1 MPNNKAGQPDRTA
14 PPVTLRNAK
23 TSIYQRTDNT
33 RSKQQV
39 NATQDHLLFGS
50 CDATQRALH
59 AVCSPLTYQGTLLM
73 LIYLAGSINAATGQ
87 TFIGSTTLAQR
98 IGVDRDTTDAQLLR
112 LQDAG
117 IVTIQGKQGRSYIR
131 SIMLP
136 CSHLDIDADSSAGLH
151 ADTHADTHAE
161 RRADNYADTSPHY
174 QVISRTEQDQQQSD
188 PAAGYSLADKEK
200 IISQL
205 NDGLPERKQVGLT
218 KRVHQ
223 VFDGWSDN
231 CVPVGSIIEQLHRDQ
246 PSWGTSG
253 GTVAALERITDT
265 WAATYRERQPKPV
278 LNPCT
283 GLDADTEC
291 DTMTH
296 TTIGDTDAPVVTKCP
311 QRKVTS

>member
-1 MPNNKAGQPDRTA
+1 MPNDKAGQPNRTA

-23 TSIYQRTDNT
+23 PSLQQRTDST
-33 RSKQQV
+33 RSQQHV

-136 CSHLDIDADSSAGLH
+136 CSHLGMN
-151 ADTHADTHAE
+151 ADTHADTYADMCAESCADTHA
-161 RRADNYADTSPHY
+161 DTYADTSPHY
-174 QVISRTEQDQQQSD
+174 QYITGSGKDQQQVD
-188 PAAGYSLADKEK
+188 VVAGYSLAER
-200 IISQL
+200 QL
-205 NDGLPERKQVGLT
+205 TLSAINDGLPKHKQLELN
-218 KRVHQ
+218 RRLHNL
-223 VFDGWSDN
+223 FDSWHDN
-231 CVPVGSIIEQLHRDQ
+231 SMSSGEIIEQLHKEH
-246 PSWGTSG
+246 PAWNHAG
-253 GTVAALERITDT
+253 GTIVALERITDT
-265 WAATYRERQPKPV
+265 WAATYRERQPMPDLV
-278 LNPCT
+278 ACL
-283 GLDADTEC
+283 GLDAGTEC

-296 TTIGDTDAPVVTKCP
+296 TKLGSDAPVQQCP
-311 QRKVTS
+311 QRKRES

>member
-1 MPNNKAGQPDRTA
+1 MPNDKAGQPNRTA

-23 TSIYQRTDNT
+23 TTLQQRTDST
-33 RSKQQV
+33 RSQQHV

-136 CSHLDIDADSSAGLH
+136 CSHLAMN
-151 ADTHADTHAE
+151 ADTHADTHADMYAE
-161 RRADNYADTSPHY
+161 SCADTYADTYADTSPHY
-174 QVISRTEQDQQQSD
+174 QYITGSGKDQQQV
-188 PAAGYSLADKEK
+188 AAGYSLAERQVTLSA
-200 IISQL
+200 I
-205 NDGLPERKQVGLT
+205 NDGLPKHKQLELN
-218 KRVHQ
+218 RRLHNL
-223 VFDGWSDN
+223 FDLWHDN
-231 CVPVGSIIEQLHRDQ
+231 SMSSSEIMGQLHKEQ
-246 PSWGTSG
+246 PTWDHAG
-253 GTVAALERITDT
+253 GTIVALERITDT
-265 WAATYRERQPKPV
+265 WAANYRERQPIPDLV
-278 LNPCT
+278 ECA
-283 GLDADTEC
+283 GLAADVEC

-296 TTIGDTDAPVVTKCP
+296 TKLGSDEPVQQCP
-311 QRKVTS
+311 QRRAAS